1 MSRDSDT
8 QDVQRYVDENTD
20 LLREVLKYSEE
31 PYAQAVALVLLNHGS
46 SEPELDAVIQELER
60 CR

>member
-8 QDVQRYVDENTD
+8 KDIEQFVDQNMD
-20 LLREVLKYSEE
+20 LIAEVLKHSEE
-31 PYAQAVALVLLNHGS
+31 PYARAVALVLLKHGS
-46 SEPELDAVIQELER
+46 SDPELDAVIQELEK